1 MREIKI
7 YIYILFCLIK
17 TSLLLKLPLKFWA
30 SEVCLAGHLFNIN
43 SSNDIVVKRRTWN
56 NTKPSVKAGVKQ
68 SATLNFSFHFSNSLQ
83 WLLDIMADY
92 TDVTIYIY
100 IYLFI
105 YFRTTSEIY
114 MYICISRS
122 NNSQLFVNVATFQF
136 QWLRNIQY

>member
-1 MREIKI
+1 MKLK

-17 TSLLLKLPLKFWA
+17 TSLLPKLPLKFWV

-83 WLLDIMADY
+83 WLLDIMTDY
-92 TDVTIYIY
+92 TDVTIY

-136 QWLRNIQY
+136 QWLCNIQY